1 MANNISLVIR
11 REFLERVKKKSFI
24 ITTILM
30 PVFMLAM
37 MAAPALIMMVTGSEE
52 RGITVIDETGTIG
65 ARLQSDKETHFTLL
79 ESTPLDS
86 ALADTEVAG
95 VLYIPAGIMDGKV
108 SPRLYTNG
116 SSSIALENNVSSQID
131 GIIEEERL
139 KQYDIENLDKILEEV
154 HSDVKLMSIRNDKED
169 GESQSASAAVSYL
182 IGIIL
187 TFLLYM
193 CLLLYGQ
200 MVMTSIIEEKN
211 NRVLEIVV
219 SSVKP
224 THLMLGKICGIG
236 LVAVTQIL
244 IWGVLIAAMSA
255 FVLPAIIPDTA
266 LTEMSALNAGTL
278 DATSAS
284 MDVEI
289 LQAMSLMSNVG
300 YILQLFGLLIL
311 FLTGGFLLYA
321 AIYAAIG
328 SAVDN
333 IQDASQLQSFVI
345 FPIIIGIIFGM
356 TAASDASSPAA
367 IWTSFIPFTSPM
379 VMMARVPSGIPMWEI
394 GLSLAILYASFLLMV
409 WIAAK
414 IYRVGIFMYGKKP
427 SIKDLIRWARYLSLI
442 HISEPTRPY

>member
-1 MANNISLVIR
+1 
-11 REFLERVKKKSFI
+11 
-24 ITTILM
+24 
-30 PVFMLAM
+30 
-37 MAAPALIMMVTGSEE
+37 
-52 RGITVIDETGTIG
+52 
-65 ARLQSDKETHFTLL
+65 
-79 ESTPLDS
+79 
-86 ALADTEVAG
+86 
-95 VLYIPAGIMDGKV
+95 MDGKV

-116 SSSIALENNVSSQID
+116 SSSIALENYVSSQID

-266 LTEMSALNAGTL
+266 LTEMSAPMLKHTRCHQRQHGCGNTSGHVAHEQCRLHTPALRAADTL
-278 DATSAS
+278 PDRRISALCGHICCHRLGCRQYPGRKSAS
-284 MDVEI
+284 VVCHIPHNHRHHIRHDGCKRRIVVNRDMNLVH
-289 LQAMSLMSNVG
+289 SVH
-300 YILQLFGLLIL
+300 
-311 FLTGGFLLYA
+311 LTDG
-321 AIYAAIG
+321 
-328 SAVDN
+328 D
-333 IQDASQLQSFVI
+333 D
-345 FPIIIGIIFGM
+345 
-356 TAASDASSPAA
+356 D
-367 IWTSFIPFTSPM
+367 
-379 VMMARVPSGIPMWEI
+379 RVPSGIPMWEI

-414 IYRVGIFMYGKKP
+414 IYRVGIFMYGKNP
-427 SIKDLIRWARYLSLI
+427 L
-442 HISEPTRPY
+442 

>member
-65 ARLQSDKETHFTLL
+65 ARLQSDKETHFTLP
-79 ESTPLDS
+79 ESPPLDS

-427 SIKDLIRWARYLSLI
+427 SIKDLIRWARYK
-442 HISEPTRPY
+442 

>member
-1 MANNISLVIR
+1 MISSSIQSVKITMINIIIR
-11 REFLERVKKKSFI
+11 REYMERVTKKSFI
-24 ITTILM
+24 ITTLLM
-30 PVFMLAM
+30 PVLMLAM
-37 MAAPALIMMVTGSEE
+37 MLMPILIEQFAGRDSRKVVVMDQCGLIAPS
-52 RGITVIDETGTIG
+52 
-65 ARLQSDKETHFTLL
+65 LQSDAMVVFDNAAVDNVDE
-79 ESTPLDS
+79 
-86 ALADTEVAG
+86 ALADESVDAVLVIPDNIMNNGG
-95 VLYIPAGIMDGKV
+95 VMQF
-108 SPRLYTNG
+108 YTKG
-116 SSSIALENNVSSQID
+116 SSSLALESAITGQVND
-131 GIIEEERL
+131 IIETNRL
-139 KQYDIENLDKILEEV
+139 KNYNIDNLSEIIDAV
-154 HSDVKLMSIRNDKED
+154 HSDVALQSIRTDED
-169 GESQSASAAVSYL
+169 GSTRESSTVLSYL
-182 IGIIL
+182 LGIVL

-311 FLTGGFLLYA
+311 FLIGGFLLYA

-427 SIKDLIRWARYLSLI
+427 SIKDLIRWARYK
-442 HISEPTRPY
+442 